1 MYDLVDDTIVAV
13 SSPAGSAARGIVRI
27 SGPQAFDIAGQL
39 FRADQGA
46 ALGDRPSHRRLA
58 GELEIDRD
66 CPRVPVVAYVF
77 KAPKS
82 YTGQDLIEFHLPGS
96 VLVLNLAVGRLLEAG
111 ARQAQPG
118 EFTARAFAN
127 GRMDLTEAEGVAAVI
142 KARSDAQLAAANRLM
157 HGAVSKRI
165 HHLRERLADLLA
177 LIEAEID
184 FSEEEITFITAE
196 QLARQT
202 AALGEELKKIRAR
215 GLSEE
220 QLNVLPTVAL
230 VGPPNVGKSRLLNRL
245 SGLDRAICSP
255 VAGTTRDMLSA
266 PLELARCEALL
277 VDMAGLGQ
285 AGSPI
290 DRQAHELACSVA
302 GQADLVVFVID
313 LCTEPV
319 EPRLDLLED
328 LPERRAPVIYTAN
341 KVDLLDRGE
350 ASARCQAL
358 RAEFNDVVLPIS
370 ARTGEGLD
378 RLRGLI
384 EANCKPRRWIAG
396 GSCWPLTRV
405 SARPSGRPRRPC
417 SGPGG

>member
-1 MYDLVDDTIVAV
+1 MYDLVDDTIVAI

-39 FRADQGA
+39 FRADEGT
-46 ALGDRPSHRRLA
+46 ALGTRPSHRRLA

-184 FSEEEITFITAE
+184 FSEEETTFITAE
-196 QLARQT
+196 QMARQT
-202 AALGEELKKIRAR
+202 AALGVELKKIRAR
-215 GLSEE
+215 
-220 QLNVLPTVAL
+220 
-230 VGPPNVGKSRLLNRL
+230 
-245 SGLDRAICSP
+245 
-255 VAGTTRDMLSA
+255 
-266 PLELARCEALL
+266 
-277 VDMAGLGQ
+277 
-285 AGSPI
+285 
-290 DRQAHELACSVA
+290 
-302 GQADLVVFVID
+302 
-313 LCTEPV
+313 
-319 EPRLDLLED
+319 
-328 LPERRAPVIYTAN
+328 
-341 KVDLLDRGE
+341 
-350 ASARCQAL
+350 
-358 RAEFNDVVLPIS
+358 
-370 ARTGEGLD
+370 
-378 RLRGLI
+378 
-384 EANCKPRRWIAG
+384 
-396 GSCWPLTRV
+396 
-405 SARPSGRPRRPC
+405 
-417 SGPGG
+417 